1 MQGEPAQ
8 VLACR
13 LVSPTWRDFIDL
25 EAGRGWSVTTG
36 HPVQV
41 LARHPDTLA
50 GERWREGR
58 VEHSLIYCGGEVA
71 TIASDQTRVYAAL
84 RHGEVKGRVS
94 PKGIFSFASL

>member
-1 MQGEPAQ
+1 M
-8 VLACR
+8 V
-13 LVSPTWRDFIDL
+13 
-25 EAGRGWSVTTG
+25 
-36 HPVQV
+36 
-41 LARHPDTLA
+41 ARHPDTLA

-94 PKGIFSFASL
+94 PTGIICYALL